1 MSSRGELAIIHC
13 RHNGDLNT
21 GIGNGDEMKLGATTH
36 KFRKLRKTRGIWES
50 SAGKEWRYLENLR
63 LLVNLANIMSLM
75 SKVRDQYLD
84 LFSVIQTIINEND
97 IFAHSAK
104 Y

>member
-1 MSSRGELAIIHC
+1 
-13 RHNGDLNT
+13 
-21 GIGNGDEMKLGATTH
+21 MKLGATTH

-63 LLVNLANIMSLM
+63 LLVNPANIMSLM
-75 SKVRDQYLD
+75 SKVRDQCLD
-84 LFSVIQTIINEND
+84 LIFSHTYTQYSMKM
-97 IFAHSAK
+97 IFSHSAK

>member
-1 MSSRGELAIIHC
+1 
-13 RHNGDLNT
+13 
-21 GIGNGDEMKLGATTH
+21 MKLRATTH

-75 SKVRDQYLD
+75 TLLLGAIVL
-84 LFSVIQTIINEND
+84 IGM
-97 IFAHSAK
+97 K
-104 Y
+104 YEL